1 MQRFSSYA
9 PLVGAGLL
17 TAAIAAPAA
26 AADVPQLPSI
36 QVTADGQPDDGRLR
50 PMGATPPPASID
62 HSVTQP
68 VSVVDSQD
76 IDRLNTMS
84 TLDLLG
90 RVPNATVSR
99 SGGIAGTLFLRG
111 LNTNDMRV
119 PMFIDGDRFRGRN
132 TLQFMLISPTEIEQ
146 VEVVRG
152 PNSSRFGS
160 DGLGGLVNFV
170 TGGPTAT

>member
-1 MQRFSSYA
+1 MSRHF
-9 PLVGAGLL
+9 PLSPLARAGLL
-17 TAAIAAPAA
+17 SAAAISAPAA
-26 AADVPQLPSI
+26 AAEAPQLPAI
-36 QVTADGQPDDGRLR
+36 QVSAERPADDGRLQ
-50 PMGATPPPASID
+50 PLGATPAPATID
-62 HSVTQP
+62 HAVTQP
-68 VSVVDSQD
+68 VTVIERQD
-76 IDRLNTMS
+76 IERLNTDS

-99 SGGIAGTLFLRG
+99 SGGIAGTIFLRG

-152 PNSSRFGS
+152 PDVYKRQAPGTAPSRPARRA
-160 DGLGGLVNFV
+160 LR
-170 TGGPTAT
+170 AR